1 MEHPLVSILI
11 PVYKRTDLAVEAIE
25 CALSQDYEEIEIIVG
40 DNCSPDGTFEQ
51 LNKKFGKNE
60 KVILFQNE
68 RNLGAVG
75 NWERCLARANGKYV
89 KFLWSDDLM
98 AADCIS
104 KSVSLLETHHRAA
117 FVYSSVRVFSDLN
130 QLKNIGNDK
139 KFIQCRLC
147 KGTKV
152 FEGERFIG
160 AAFCRS
166 YSVPVSPGCA
176 VFRREKLHIVG
187 DIPNKI
193 GYDHRKNGAGPDI
206 LMFLEAAAEGETFV
220 YMDYPA
226 SFFRN
231 HSESIT
237 SSDNTITEG
246 YWTAKQYFLREHG
259 LEKYWK
265 PLNSEIISHINHN
278 KIFSKKQNM
287 YALSRFLDTGDI
299 HIKDHSVISVI
310 AHKMRKLLYLL
321 NS

>member
-1 MEHPLVSILI
+1 MGHPLVSILI
-11 PVYKRTDLAVEAIE
+11 PVYKRTALAVEAIE

-40 DNCSPDGTFEQ
+40 DNCSPDGTFEL
-51 LNKKFGKNE
+51 LNKKFSKNE
-60 KVILFQNE
+60 KVIFFQNE

-75 NWERCLARANGKYV
+75 NWERCLARAKGKYV

-98 AADCIS
+98 AVDCIS
-104 KSVSLLETHHRAA
+104 KSVSLLEMYQRAA
-117 FVYSSVRVFSDLN
+117 FVYSSVLIFSDLN
-130 QLKNIGNDK
+130 QLKDIVNDK
-139 KFIQCRLC
+139 KSVQCRLC
-147 KGTKV
+147 RGTKI
-152 FEGERFIG
+152 FKGEKFIR

-166 YSVPVSPGCA
+166 YTLPVSPCCA

-226 SFFRN
+226 SFFRK

-237 SSDNTITEG
+237 SLDNTITEG

-265 PLNSEIISHINHN
+265 PLNSAMISHTNHN
-278 KIFSKKQNM
+278 KIFSRKQNIC
-287 YALSRFLDTGDI
+287 ALSRFLDIEDI
-299 HIKDHSVISVI
+299 HITEHSVISVI
-310 AHKMRKLLYLL
+310 AHKIKRLLYLL
-321 NS
+321 SH